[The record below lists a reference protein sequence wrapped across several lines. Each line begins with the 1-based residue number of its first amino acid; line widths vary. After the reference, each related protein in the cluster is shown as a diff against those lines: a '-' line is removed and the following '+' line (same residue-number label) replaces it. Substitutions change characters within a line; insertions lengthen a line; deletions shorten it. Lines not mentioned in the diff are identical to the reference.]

1 MKPAPFQYWD
11 PPSVDDAL
19 AFLAE
24 HGDESNLLAGGQS
37 LVPLLNMRLVR
48 PDYVVDL
55 NRLSELDYVRVEG
68 DVVAV
73 GALVRQDTLM
83 HDPVI
88 TERCPLLARAVPHI
102 GHSAIRYRGTAG
114 GSVAHA
120 DPAAELPAV
129 AAALDADVVL
139 RSATGTRTVPAREFF
154 VTHLTTSVEPGE
166 LLTELRFPAR
176 AASGAGSGVMELTRR
191 HGDFALVGL
200 AGQVQL
206 VSKTIASAR
215 LCAFG
220 VDEVP
225 RRMTEVEHLL
235 EGEAPSAGL
244 VAEAA
249 AAAADAVDPP
259 SDMHASASYRRDM
272 TGVITRRLL
281 AQVLEEGG
289 VPLDEKGG
297 APV

>member
-11 PPSVDDAL
+11 PPTVEDAI

-24 HGDESNLLAGGQS
+24 HGDESNVLSGGQS

-48 PDYVVDL
+48 PEYVVDL
-55 NRLSELDYVRVEG
+55 NRLSELDYVRAEG

-73 GALVRQDTLM
+73 GALVRHDTLM
-83 HDPVI
+83 HHPLVA
-88 TERCPLLARAVPHI
+88 ERCPLLARAIPHI

-139 RSATGTRTVPAREFF
+139 RSTRGTRTVPAREFF
-154 VTHLTTSVEPGE
+154 VTHLTTSIEPGE

-176 AASGAGSGVMELTRR
+176 ATAGKGSAVMELTRR

-200 AGQVQL
+200 AGQVEMN
-206 VSKTIASAR
+206 SHTIASAR

-225 RRMTEVEHLL
+225 RRMTEVEALL
-235 EGEAPSAGL
+235 EGQAPSEEL
-244 VAEAA
+244 VADAA
-249 AAAADAVDPP
+249 AAASEAVQPP

-272 TGVITRRLL
+272 TGVLTRRLL
-281 AQVLEEGG
+281 SEVL
-289 VPLDEKGG
+289 KG
-297 APV
+297 AFE